1 MHCVL
6 DFMVCFERVN
16 ERRYGAGLP
25 PPALRATPSRG
36 GQSTRILNKRTAW
49 PVSTRQCCNG
59 AMESPDACDQGEGQA
74 LWVAEWGTAGTEQ
87 GAKVERN

>member
-6 DFMVCFERVN
+6 DFNVCIERIM
-16 ERRYGAGLP
+16 ERGIGLVVQRTV
-25 PPALRATPSRG
+25 L
-36 GQSTRILNKRTAW
+36 IKRTAW

-87 GAKVERN
+87 GAEVERN